1 MSASMGI
8 HGVTRITVSAVSKLE
23 KTSSF
28 VRDLVITFD
37 DGQEISFDLFGDR
50 VEDLQVT
57 SKF

>member
-8 HGVTRITVSAVSKLE
+8 HGVTSITVSAVSELE

-28 VRDLVITFD
+28 VRDITITFD
-37 DGQEISFDLFGDR
+37 DGQEIKLDLFGDR